1 MGKLVLKLPDGR
13 TRDIPL
19 DRERIVIGR
28 RADNDVCL
36 PFPAV
41 SAEHAAVVTILD
53 DSFLEDL
60 NSTNGTLVNGRPIA
74 KHFLRDGDE
83 IDVGRQV
90 LVYVAGEFAV
100 APGGAVGALATAE
113 AKAKPGRP
121 ASAVPASSAR
131 GPAAPEPAG
140 TPEGSGDAAAPQRAD
155 PQPAAAASRSEARA
169 SSGSG
174 RRVDTM
180 PHAPDAEIAAVA
192 EVAAAGRGAAA
203 SDARLPAL
211 EVLEGAGAGRVVPID
226 RDVFVIGRAG
236 RQVAA
241 AMRTPDGL
249 RLVHVE
255 GDAPPRINGAA
266 LPDEGSLLA
275 LGDEIEIAG
284 ARLRFHPGR

>member
-19 DRERIVIGR
+19 DRERITIGR

-36 PFPAV
+36 PFPGV

-60 NSTNGTLVNGRPIA
+60 NSTNGTLVNGRSIA
-74 KHFLRDGDE
+74 KHFLRDHDE
-83 IDVGRQV
+83 IDIGRQV
-90 LVYVAGEFAV
+90 LIYVAGHFDSV
-100 APGGAVGALATAE
+100 
-113 AKAKPGRP
+113 P
-121 ASAVPASSAR
+121 ASAAATLAAVRANGSEKGAASSSAALGESVARPVGASHAPPAAGSNAPEWPQGVAEPAHGMEEAWSSPAR
-131 GPAAPEPAG
+131 GG
-140 TPEGSGDAAAPQRAD
+140 
-155 PQPAAAASRSEARA
+155 
-169 SSGSG
+169 
-174 RRVDTM
+174 RVDTGALL
-180 PHAPDAEIAAVA
+180 PELARAGSAAL
-192 EVAAAGRGAAA
+192 
-203 SDARLPAL
+203 SDSRDGMDPGLPTL
-211 EVLEGAGAGRVVPID
+211 EVLEGTGAGRVVPID
-226 RDVFVIGRAG
+226 RDVFVIGRVD

-266 LPDEGSLLA
+266 LPEEGSLLA
-275 LGDEIEIAG
+275 LGDEIEIAE

>member
-1 MGKLVLKLPDGR
+1 
-13 TRDIPL
+13 
-19 DRERIVIGR
+19 
-28 RADNDVCL
+28 
-36 PFPAV
+36 
-41 SAEHAAVVTILD
+41 
-53 DSFLEDL
+53 
-60 NSTNGTLVNGRPIA
+60 
-74 KHFLRDGDE
+74 
-83 IDVGRQV
+83 
-90 LVYVAGEFAV
+90 
-100 APGGAVGALATAE
+100 
-113 AKAKPGRP
+113 
-121 ASAVPASSAR
+121 
-131 GPAAPEPAG
+131 
-140 TPEGSGDAAAPQRAD
+140 
-155 PQPAAAASRSEARA
+155 
-169 SSGSG
+169 
-174 RRVDTM
+174 M

-192 EVAAAGRGAAA
+192 EVAAAGRGTAA

-249 RLVHVE
+249 RLVRVE

>member
-19 DRERIVIGR
+19 DRERITIGR

-41 SAEHAAVVTILD
+41 SGEHAAVVTILD

-60 NSTNGTLVNGRPIA
+60 NSTNGTLVNGKSVA
-74 KHFLRDGDE
+74 KHFLRDHDE
-83 IDVGRQV
+83 IDIGRQM
-90 LVYVAGEFAV
+90 LVYV
-100 APGGAVGALATAE
+100 
-113 AKAKPGRP
+113 
-121 ASAVPASSAR
+121 
-131 GPAAPEPAG
+131 
-140 TPEGSGDAAAPQRAD
+140 SGDGD
-155 PQPAAAASRSEARA
+155 SMPAAAAGVTKAKPVTVEASAHTKSRPESGEAAGAGPGSAATSSPVMRA
-169 SSGSG
+169 EVPKPAPESDSSSRSG
-174 RRVDTM
+174 RRVDTT
-180 PHAPDAEIAAVA
+180 PLVRETLLATTPAVGTDEA
-192 EVAAAGRGAAA
+192 RPAGSVAA
-203 SDARLPAL
+203 PTF
-211 EVLEGAGAGRVVPID
+211 EVVQGSGAGRVVPID
-226 RDVFVIGRAG
+226 REVFVIGRVG
-236 RQVAA
+236 LQVAA

-266 LPDEGSLLA
+266 LPEEGSLLA